1 MAVKLRSNSNDDL
14 LNIDYS
20 KPKVIKDL
28 LHNWKGL
35 EKMSIKGNRV
45 ATCILVDFKRALGFD
60 VISVDKKH
68 YVRMPEYRNKEVLSY
83 NQWVSVVFVLVLGYS
98 QPEVAHIFGIAQQGI
113 SRNISTGVKRIA
125 KYLSK
130 GVEKD
135 DNGTD

>member
-1 MAVKLRSNSNDDL
+1 MAVKLRHNTNDYL
-14 LNIDYS
+14 LDIEYS

-35 EKMSIKGNRV
+35 ERLSLKGDRV
-45 ATCILVDFKRALGFD
+45 ATCVLVDLKRALGFD
-60 VISVDKKH
+60 VIAVDRKH
-68 YVRMPEYRNKEVLSY
+68 YIKMPDYRNKEVLTY
-83 NQWVSVVFVLVLGYS
+83 NQWVSVVFVLVLGYT

-135 DNGTD
+135 DNSTD

>member
-1 MAVKLRSNSNDDL
+1 MAVKLRHNTNDYL
-14 LNIDYS
+14 LDIEYS

-35 EKMSIKGNRV
+35 ERLSLKGDRV
-45 ATCILVDFKRALGFD
+45 ATCVLVDLKRALGFD
-60 VISVDKKH
+60 VIAVDRKH
-68 YVRMPEYRNKEVLSY
+68 YIKMPDYRNKEVLTY
-83 NQWVSVVFVLVLGYS
+83 NQWVSVVFVLVLGFT
-98 QPEVAHIFGIAQQGI
+98 QPEVAYIFGIAQQGI

-135 DNGTD
+135 DNSTD

>member
-1 MAVKLRSNSNDDL
+1 MAVKLRHNTNDYL
-14 LNIDYS
+14 LDIEYS

-35 EKMSIKGNRV
+35 ERLSLKGDRV
-45 ATCILVDFKRALGFD
+45 ATCVLVDLKRALGFD
-60 VISVDKKH
+60 VIAVDRKH
-68 YVRMPEYRNKEVLSY
+68 YIRMPEYRNKAVLTY
-83 NQWVSVVFVLVLGYS
+83 NQWVSVVFVLVLGYT

-135 DNGTD
+135 DNSTD

>member
-1 MAVKLRSNSNDDL
+1 VAVKLRHNTNDYL
-14 LNIDYS
+14 LDIEYS

-35 EKMSIKGNRV
+35 ERLSLKGDRV
-45 ATCILVDFKRALGFD
+45 ATCVLVDLKIALGFD
-60 VISVDKKH
+60 VIAVDRKH
-68 YVRMPEYRNKEVLSY
+68 YIKMPEYRNKEVLTY
-83 NQWVSVVFVLVLGYS
+83 NQWVSVVFVLVLGYT

-135 DNGTD
+135 DNSTD

>member
-1 MAVKLRSNSNDDL
+1 VAVKLRHNTNDYL
-14 LNIDYS
+14 LDIEYS

-35 EKMSIKGNRV
+35 ERLSLKGDRV
-45 ATCILVDFKRALGFD
+45 ATCVLVDLKRALGFD
-60 VISVDKKH
+60 VIAVDRKH
-68 YVRMPEYRNKEVLSY
+68 YIRMPEYRNKEVLTY
-83 NQWVSVVFVLVLGYS
+83 NQWVSVVFVLVLGYT

-135 DNGTD
+135 DNSTD

>member
-1 MAVKLRSNSNDDL
+1 MAVKLRHNTNDYL
-14 LNIDYS
+14 LDIEYS

-35 EKMSIKGNRV
+35 ERLSLKGDRV
-45 ATCILVDFKRALGFD
+45 ATCVLVDLKRALGFD
-60 VISVDKKH
+60 VIAVDRKH
-68 YVRMPEYRNKEVLSY
+68 YIRMPEYRNKEVLTY
-83 NQWVSVVFVLVLGYS
+83 NQWVSVVFVLVLGYT

-135 DNGTD
+135 DNSTD